1 MSFFKNKK
9 SQKMVKETIT
19 MIFPTLKENKDYIYN
34 ALFDTGDL
42 KTKEITWN
50 DKSGIIMY
58 LETMVDMEYFEKVY
72 FPALT
77 KTNKGQQLEDLTVSP
92 DVMKV
97 NQLNKVV
104 SYLLK
109 GYCALFL
116 EEQTACFLFNSVQV
130 NSRSPD
136 EPENE
141 KTVRGAHKGF
151 IENLDINLNLI
162 RERIQNRQLTI
173 KHFKLGTESNSIVAM
188 IFMNDIANPL
198 TVEKVQERIESISSD
213 MIFSPGYIEEIIEDT
228 PFSPFQQVLFTE
240 RPDRVEANLIEG
252 RIVIM
257 SEGSSDASIVPVTFF
272 SFFQSPD
279 DYNIRFFAGSFFRL
293 LRLFCFWGSLTLPAI
308 YIAVVAFHFEIIPYD
323 MVEIVKGSIQNI
335 PFSPFVEALIM
346 AVTIELIRE
355 AGIRLPTPI
364 GQTIGIVGGL
374 IIGESVVNAGLVSNI
389 MVIVIALTAIMSFCI
404 PSYEMGNTVRLLS
417 LPVMLGAATLGFVG
431 IVFTFMLIVI
441 HMCTL
446 QSFGTPYLS
455 PLTPFNFREFKD
467 AFIRV
472 PSWMMDYRPEDL
484 HTKKQSKH
492 RDFRE
497 WDKHD
502 WEK

>member
-1 MSFFKNKK
+1 
-9 SQKMVKETIT
+9 MVKETIT
-19 MIFPTLKENKDYIYN
+19 MIFPTLKENKDYIYD

-42 KTKEITWN
+42 KTQEITWN
-50 DKSGIIMY
+50 DKSGMIVY
-58 LETMVDMEYFEKVY
+58 LETMVDMEHFEKVY

-77 KTNKGQQLEDLTVSP
+77 KTNEGQQLEDLTVSP
-92 DVMKV
+92 DVMKI

-104 SYLLK
+104 SNLLK

-116 EEQTACFLFNSVQV
+116 EEQTACFLFNSKQV

-173 KHFKLGTESNSIVAM
+173 KYFKLGTESNSIVAM
-188 IFMNDIANPL
+188 IYMNDIANPL
-198 TVEKVQERIESISSD
+198 TVGKVQERIESISSD

-293 LRLFCFWGSLTLPAI
+293 LRLLCFWGSLTLPAI

-441 HMCTL
+441 HLCTL

>member
-1 MSFFKNKK
+1 
-9 SQKMVKETIT
+9 MVKETIT

-34 ALFDTGDL
+34 ALFDTEDL

-72 FPALT
+72 FPTLT
-77 KTNKGQQLEDLTVSP
+77 KINEGQQLEDLTVSP
-92 DVMKV
+92 DVMKI

-116 EEQTACFLFNSVQV
+116 EEQTACILFNSVQV

-173 KHFKLGTESNSIVAM
+173 KHFKLGTESNSNVA
-188 IFMNDIANPL
+188 IIYMNDIANPL

-323 MVEIVKGSIQNI
+323 MVEIVKGSIQQI

-467 AFIRV
+467 ALIRA

-492 RDFRE
+492 RGFRE